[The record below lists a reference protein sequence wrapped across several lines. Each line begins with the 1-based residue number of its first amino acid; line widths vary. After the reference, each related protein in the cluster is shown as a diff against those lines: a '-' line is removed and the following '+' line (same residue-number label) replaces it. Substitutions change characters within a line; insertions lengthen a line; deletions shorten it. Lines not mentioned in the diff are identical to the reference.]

1 MEFFRQEYWS
11 GLPFLFPGYLPYPE
25 MEPEFSA
32 LAGGFFITELPILQ
46 LKEKKKL
53 KKNKAGQRRKFEVKG

>member
-1 MEFFRQEYWS
+1 
-11 GLPFLFPGYLPYPE
+11 

-32 LAGGFFITELPILQ
+32 LAGGFFITEWPILQ

-53 KKNKAGQRRKFEVKG
+53 KKNKAGQRRKFEVKGWKDHSNLGDGGRSSE